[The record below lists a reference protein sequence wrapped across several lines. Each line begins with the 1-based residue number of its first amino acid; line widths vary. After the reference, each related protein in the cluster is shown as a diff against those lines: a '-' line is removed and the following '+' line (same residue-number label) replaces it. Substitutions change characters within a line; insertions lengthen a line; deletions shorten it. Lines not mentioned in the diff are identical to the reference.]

1 VQLLTCTL
9 TRVPSSF
16 DVEASDASLNRTV
29 SNSSGTA
36 AALAPVAEEPVFR
49 YAPFWS
55 RFVAWVLDLAIITV
69 ATVPVA
75 IGLIWIME
83 ALHGDLR
90 MKLGHARYL
99 AGLGAVFS
107 WVIGG
112 WLYNAQMLSS
122 PRQATYGKRCFSL
135 RVIGSR
141 GRKIGFAQAS
151 ARHFAKFLSAFIGFV
166 GFIMAAFSRRRQ
178 ALHDMV
184 ADTVVV
190 QD

>member
-1 VQLLTCTL
+1 M
-9 TRVPSSF
+9 
-16 DVEASDASLNRTV
+16 
-29 SNSSGTA
+29 
-36 AALAPVAEEPVFR
+36 APIAEEPVFR
-49 YAPFWS
+49 YAGFWR
-55 RFVAWVLDLAIITV
+55 RFSAWIVDLVLITI

-122 PRQATYGKRCFSL
+122 DRQATYGKRFLGL
-135 RVIGSR
+135 RVITGR
-141 GRKIGFAQAS
+141 GRKVSYAQAS
-151 ARHFAKFLSAFIGFV
+151 ARHFAEFLSAFIGFF
-166 GFIMAAFSRRRQ
+166 GFIVAAFTRRRQ
-178 ALHDMV
+178 ALHDIV

>member
-1 VQLLTCTL
+1 
-9 TRVPSSF
+9 VPSSF
-16 DVEASDASLNRTV
+16 DVEASDASLNKPV

-36 AALAPVAEEPVFR
+36 ATLAPVAEEPVFR
-49 YAPFWS
+49 FAPFWS
-55 RFVAWVLDLAIITV
+55 RFAAWLLDLALITI
-69 ATVPVA
+69 ATVPFA
-75 IGLIWIME
+75 IGLIWVME

-112 WLYNAQMLSS
+112 WLYNAQQVSGE
-122 PRQATYGKRCFSL
+122 RQATYGKRCFNL
-135 RVIGSR
+135 RVTSGR
-141 GRKIGFAQAS
+141 GRRVSFAQAS
-151 ARHFAKFLSAFIGFV
+151 ARHFAQFLSAFMGFFGFV
-166 GFIMAAFSRRRQ
+166 IAAFTRRRQ
-178 ALHDMV
+178 ALHDIV

>member
-1 VQLLTCTL
+1 
-9 TRVPSSF
+9 VPSSF
-16 DVEASDASLNRTV
+16 DVEAGYASMNRTV

-36 AALAPVAEEPVFR
+36 ATLAPVAEEPVFR
-49 YAPFWS
+49 YAPFWR
-55 RFVAWVLDLAIITV
+55 RFIAWILDLAIVTV

-122 PRQATYGKRCFSL
+122 ERQSTYGKRCFNL

-141 GRKIGFAQAS
+141 GRQVGFAQAS

-166 GFIMAAFSRRRQ
+166 GFIIAAFSRRRQ